1 MVIGLFQ
8 PVLDF
13 LGLSLSD
20 FLLIIIILLTLRRRE
35 RRK

>member
-8 PVLDF
+8 PLLDF
-13 LGLSLSD
+13 LGVSLGD

-35 RRK
+35 RKK

>member
-20 FLLIIIILLTLRRRE
+20 LLLIIIVLLSMRGKE
-35 RRK
+35 RKK